1 MSRRIQSLL
10 TEYEN
15 ECANTRKLLERVPVD
30 KQDWKPHAKSM
41 SLGALAIHVA
51 EIPEWMRATLEYPEL
66 DFSKAP
72 YEPKKI
78 ASAADLLKI
87 HDDSV
92 AEALNCLRNIDDTEL
107 ENTWTLRNGEQVYFT
122 LPKPAVL
129 RMFVYNHLYHH
140 RGQLTV
146 YLRMLDVPLPGIY
159 GPTADNPSM

>member
-15 ECANTRKLLERVPVD
+15 ECKSTRKLLERVPVD
-30 KQDWKPHAKSM
+30 QQNWKPHAKSM

-51 EIPEWMRATLEYPEL
+51 EIPEWMRATLEHPEL
-66 DFSKAP
+66 DFAKVP

-78 ASAADLLKI
+78 ASVEDLLKI
-87 HDDSV
+87 HDDCV
-92 AEALNCLRNIDDTEL
+92 AEALNCLRNIDDAEL
-107 ENTWTLRNGEQVYFT
+107 DHTWTLRNGEQVYFT

-146 YLRMLDVPLPGIY
+146 YLRMLDVPLPGMY
-159 GPTADNPSM
+159 GPTADEPGM